1 MSGWGRIS
9 EEASIEEGI
18 NSKVTT
24 HFSLIKII
32 LFLVLRSQIKA
43 LKIFYRIYYH
53 DFKEL
58 NLS

>member
-32 LFLVLRSQIKA
+32 FFLVLRSQIKA
-43 LKIFYRIYYH
+43 LKSYIGFVITTL
-53 DFKEL
+53 K
-58 NLS
+58 S